1 MFDLIKWE
9 IKKNLRPGVIVAWVI
24 GLMLGFNMVFTNF
37 GIEETYAVIFS
48 KYYGIV
54 PIMGII
60 MFTMFSGSFVLE
72 YSSNTYG
79 LIKASKNGKNKLVL
93 AKFIANG
100 ISASIIN
107 LSILMVMVGRAIVV
121 FKFDG
126 LDLPLKSLWYFG
138 NSGSDITIGQM
149 LIIVSLTV
157 ILGSFLFAAIG
168 IYLSS
173 LCKNAVIPFIFGG
186 LTMGIQY
193 LMGYYIID
201 GYTPSKEILVNLPVN
216 GMYSQQLIRYAA
228 PFSSW
233 IILIVIAL
241 VVPVVLYNL
250 TKKRFLKEI

>member
-1 MFDLIKWE
+1 
-9 IKKNLRPGVIVAWVI
+9 
-24 GLMLGFNMVFTNF
+24 
-37 GIEETYAVIFS
+37 
-48 KYYGIV
+48 
-54 PIMGII
+54 
-60 MFTMFSGSFVLE
+60 
-72 YSSNTYG
+72 
-79 LIKASKNGKNKLVL
+79 
-93 AKFIANG
+93 
-100 ISASIIN
+100 
-107 LSILMVMVGRAIVV
+107 MVMVGRAIVV

-233 IILIVIAL
+233 IIFIVIAL